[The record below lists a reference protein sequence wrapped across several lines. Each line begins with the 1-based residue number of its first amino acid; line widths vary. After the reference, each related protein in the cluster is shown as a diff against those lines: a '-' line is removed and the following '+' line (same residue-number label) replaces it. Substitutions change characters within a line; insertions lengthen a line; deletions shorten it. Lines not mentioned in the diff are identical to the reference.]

1 MAKYFLIG
9 GHNYGNC
16 HYGHHNML
24 KYFVI
29 EKVIFMEIIIM
40 VKYFVIEKVII
51 MEIINNGSYHRNDHK
66 WKVS

>member
-1 MAKYFLIG
+1 
-9 GHNYGNC
+9 
-16 HYGHHNML
+16 ML

-29 EKVIFMEIIIM
+29 ENVIFMGIIIM

>member
-1 MAKYFLIG
+1 MAKYFLIR

-16 HYGHHNML
+16 HYGHRNML

-29 EKVIFMEIIIM
+29 EKVIFMEII
-40 VKYFVIEKVII
+40 
-51 MEIINNGSYHRNDHK
+51 NNGSYHRNDYK